1 MDRKQAR
8 TLVKASALSH
18 LAYILPAS
26 MLAGY
31 FFGAWLDGK
40 FGTKFLGVV
49 LMMLGLAAG
58 LIEILRQA
66 QRVQRDFGESDKEKQ
81 QKGDHDDAS

>member
-1 MDRKQAR
+1 MDRKQTR
-8 TLVKASALSH
+8 NLVKASALSH

-31 FFGAWLDGK
+31 FCGAWLDGK

-58 LIEILRQA
+58 LLEILRQA
-66 QRVQRDFGESDKEKQ
+66 RRVQNDFREPEE
-81 QKGDHDDAS
+81 KGDPDNQS